1 MSEGLDK
8 LRLLTN
14 SSDQSTTSATYDE
27 TARLANRF
35 PAPPQSASNQPQED
49 ELVTIAKKY
58 GVNPQLMLNIRDKGE
73 RSKSH
78 QVSPAGAM
86 GRMQLMP
93 AIADK
98 YGINNPFND
107 SENYDGAVRLVRDNI
122 QRMKAQYPDKSDKEI
137 EQLVIANYNGGEA
150 ASNAVAAGRQP
161 PAQETINYM
170 RRVGGSS
177 QSGLDQLRALV
188 EADNNQPAQA
198 SYDETARL
206 ANRFPAPAKPI
217 DESSSDAEYASSLS
231 KLKPQSGRSAMKTA
245 MAAAE
250 LPEQRVQGAVATDA
264 AVRGITAGFDF
275 GQPRFA
281 TEEQIASHPKSA
293 LLGSMVGTAP
303 YIAATGGA
311 SLPVQMGVLGARGG
325 LQAYNESGDTNQALT
340 AGAIEGISPV
350 VAKVGGALVT
360 KGLEKVNPTF
370 NSIFRPG
377 YNEMARQIDSKVAE
391 LNTINANIKDIT
403 TKLENAT
410 SLAERKELTKQ
421 YGPVLKTLIGD
432 QQKASGELQ
441 QMKGFG
447 SKLASVVNA
456 TESPPFDITDYLSK
470 QLTSPLTG
478 LSGLIGG
485 GIGYTNSEP
494 GQEWSDAVKW
504 ATGGA
509 GLKVLAAKAATEYV
523 KRSPQFLSA
532 VINRL
537 PVSNENIAD
546 YLSGAGKIAQDE
558 LKKSGAWYKMSQTE
572 RDAAV
577 KDALKAA
584 TDVYSYAYKIPA
596 VGKAKPTAN
605 LMGNASANETSGFL
619 VGANEIP
626 LNSPIKDKLEQSLLL
641 GTSANTNRKKE
652 SQ

>member
-1 MSEGLDK
+1 MSGLDQ
-8 LRLLTN
+8 LRELVRETSTN
-14 SSDQSTTSATYDE
+14 TPSASYDE
-27 TARLANRF
+27 TARLVKRVPTPVQVNQSSAQ
-35 PAPPQSASNQPQED
+35 APED

-98 YGINNPFND
+98 YGVNNPFND

-122 QRMKAQYPDKSDKEI
+122 SRMKAQFPGKSDKEI

-170 RRVGGSS
+170 RRVGDGSP
-177 QSGLDQLRALV
+177 SGLDQLRALISQDV
-188 EADNNQPAQA
+188 TEPVQA

-206 ANRFPAPAKPI
+206 ANRFPAPVKPI
-217 DESSSDAEYASSLS
+217 DQNSSDAEYAASLS
-231 KLKPQSGRSAMKTA
+231 RLKPQSGRSATKTA

-250 LPEQRVQGAVATDA
+250 LPEQRVQGSVATDA
-264 AVRGITAGFDF
+264 AVRGLTAGFDF

-293 LLGSMVGTAP
+293 LLGSMVGTAH

-311 SLPVQMGVLGARGG
+311 SLPVQASVLGARGG
-325 LQAYNESGDTNQALT
+325 LQAYNESGNVNQALT
-340 AGAIEGISPV
+340 AGAIEGLSPV
-350 VAKVGGALVT
+350 AAKVGGKLVA
-360 KGLEKVNPTF
+360 KGLEKVNPAF

-377 YNEMARQIDSKVAE
+377 YNEISQQIESKVAE
-391 LNTINANIKDIT
+391 LKTINANIKDIT
-403 TKLENAT
+403 SKLENAT
-410 SLAERKELTKQ
+410 SLAEKKQLSTQ
-421 YGPVLKTLIGD
+421 YGPLLKTLIGD
-432 QQKASGELQ
+432 QQKASVELQ
-441 QMKGFG
+441 EMKGFG

-456 TESPPFDITDYLSK
+456 SESPPFDITEYLSK
-470 QLTSPLTG
+470 QLTNPLTG

-485 GIGYTNSEP
+485 GIGYANSEP
-494 GQEWSDAVKW
+494 GQELSDAVKW
-504 ATGGA
+504 ATGGV

-537 PVSNENIAD
+537 PLSSSNIAD
-546 YLSGAGKIAQDE
+546 YISGAGKIAQDE
-558 LKKSGAWYKMSQTE
+558 LKKSGAWYKLAQAE
-572 RDAAV
+572 RDAAI
-577 KDALKAA
+577 KDAEKAA
-584 TDVYSYAYKIPA
+584 ADVYANAYKIPA
-596 VGKAKPTAN
+596 VGRAKSELSQNFPAKE
-605 LMGNASANETSGFL
+605 L
-619 VGANEIP
+619 P
-626 LNSPIKDKLEQSLLL
+626 LNSPVKDKLEQSLLL